1 MYKSKYLD
9 IMKAI
14 TLYLGKKY
22 RLFWVVV
29 LLLSCVLLFAI
40 LEELIL
46 MIYLYLFLLFP
57 LLFYAFSKG
66 IGKICLKEDMIVIYN
81 LFSLPKAKIPLSE
94 LKGFE
99 FMRDYYYSVHKGRG
113 KYLGIS
119 GPTVIIFHYH
129 SGERKAFS
137 LFGFHDIKIIL
148 NVLKENNIPFMNYK
162 PVIPK
167 DVKVKVSIYQKS
179 GKQAFLTVIFPIIA
193 LLFIIALMVYVFI
206 TKQSDKIFH
215 LLLCLLPLL
224 FYFIY
229 AYWERMYYL
238 KMKDESFTI
247 RNLLGRKSRG
257 FKYSDTMKVA
267 FGSSLGKGAF
277 LYLEILDKNL
287 KYYQF
292 PLDML
297 PKKDINEIISIM
309 KDKGVDATSEC
320 CY

>member
-1 MYKSKYLD
+1 LCQSKYLD
-9 IMKAI
+9 IMKTI

-57 LLFYAFSKG
+57 LIFYAFSKG
-66 IGKICLKEDMIVIYN
+66 IGKISLKEDMILIYS
-81 LFSLPKAKIPLSE
+81 LFALPKAKIYLKD

-99 FMRDYYYSVHKGRG
+99 FMRDYYYSVPKGRG
-113 KYLGIS
+113 RYLGIS
-119 GPTVIIFHYH
+119 GPTVIIFHYN

-137 LFGFHDIKIIL
+137 LFGFHDVKIIL
-148 NVLKENNIPFMNYK
+148 TFLKENNIPFMNYK
-162 PVIPK
+162 QVDAK

-179 GKQAFLTVIFPIIA
+179 GTQAFLTVVFPIIL
-193 LLFIIALMVYVFI
+193 LLFIIALMLYIFI
-206 TKQSDKIFH
+206 TKYSDEIFH

-224 FYFIY
+224 SYFVY
-229 AYWERMYYL
+229 TYWERMYYL

-257 FKYSDTMKVA
+257 FKYSETIKVA

-297 PKKDINEIISIM
+297 PKKDIKEIIKIF
-309 KDKGVDATSEC
+309 KEKGVDATDEC
-320 CY
+320 

>member
-1 MYKSKYLD
+1 
-9 IMKAI
+9 MKTI

-29 LLLSCVLLFAI
+29 LLLSCVLIFAI
-40 LEELIL
+40 IEELIL
-46 MIYLYLFLLFP
+46 MIYLYFFLLFP

-66 IGKICLKEDMIVIYN
+66 IGKIALMENEILIYN
-81 LFSLPKAKIPLSE
+81 LFSLPKAKIALND

-99 FMRDYYYSVHKGRG
+99 FMRDYYYSVPKGRG
-113 KYLGIS
+113 RYIGIS
-119 GPTVIIFHYH
+119 GPTVIIFHFS
-129 SGERKAFS
+129 SGKRKAFS

-148 NVLKENNIPFMNYK
+148 TYLHDNNIPFLNYK
-162 PVIPK
+162 PITVQ
-167 DVKVKVSIYQKS
+167 DTKVKVSVYQKS
-179 GKQAFLTVIFPIIA
+179 GMQAFLTIVLPIIVLGAIILA
-193 LLFIIALMVYVFI
+193 LVYSFIMRRNDETL
-206 TKQSDKIFH
+206 H

-224 FYFIY
+224 LYFIY
-229 AYWERMYYL
+229 TYWERMYYL

-247 RNLLGRKSRG
+247 RNLLGRKSWG
-257 FKYSDTMKVA
+257 FKYNETMKVA

-297 PKKDINEIISIM
+297 PKKHIKEIIQIFRE
-309 KDKGVDATSEC
+309 KGVDATAEC
-320 CY
+320 Y

>member
-1 MYKSKYLD
+1 
-9 IMKAI
+9 MKTI

-22 RLFWVVV
+22 RLFWIVV

-40 LEELIL
+40 VEELIL
-46 MIYLYLFLLFP
+46 MMYLYLFLLFP

-66 IGKICLKEDMIVIYN
+66 VGKVRLEEGFLVIFN
-81 LFSLPKAKIPLSE
+81 LFGGTKAKIPLNS

-99 FMRDYYYSVHKGRG
+99 FMRDYYYSVPKGRG
-113 KYLGIS
+113 RYLGIS

-129 SGERKAFS
+129 SGERRAFS

-148 NVLKENNIPFMNYK
+148 NFLKENNIPFMNYK
-162 PVIPK
+162 PVVSS

-179 GKQAFLTVIFPIIA
+179 GIQAFFTIVFPIIV
-193 LLFIIALMVYVFI
+193 LLLIIAAMLYIFF
-206 TKQSDKIFH
+206 TKYSDEIFH

-224 FYFIY
+224 CYFVY
-229 AYWERMYYL
+229 VYWERMYYL
-238 KMKDESFTI
+238 KIKDESFTI
-247 RNLLGRKSRG
+247 RNLIGRKSWG

-297 PKKDINEIISIM
+297 PKKDINEIVSIM
-309 KDKGVDATSEC
+309 KEKGIDASSEC